1 MNKHLRI
8 TVFTVFLTLIGG
20 LIYSCTE
27 DASLDN
33 MSKPIPGQNEQ
44 LEPRYEELTDSITSL
59 TNKAILES
67 GCYNYETRAS
77 WWKLL
82 KRWCLVVC
90 ADGLAGL
97 LTRDSDIASNVSL
110 LTAQLLAYQPFE
122 PSTPEI
128 MSLDRALDQQLLADS
143 AWART
148 SLDNSGYLHNK
159 VLVSLYQIHG
169 DNLLTLSLDEIYADA
184 DSIASNAPAFGIVSP
199 AVRNEAQSIFAQ
211 VNEVYNN
218 TDTMEDFFEETKT
231 IYPNE
236 RQQLNI
242 FEVVMNGFF
251 QIDLNADNG
260 QYLNAVMQ
268 TINSSSLPEGDKQ
281 SLRTG
286 ISIGHA
292 SAFLWSRQFFS

>member
-8 TVFTVFLTLIGG
+8 TVFTVFLALIGG

-27 DASLDN
+27 DTSLDN
-33 MSKPIPGQNEQ
+33 MGKPIPGQNEQ
-44 LEPRYEELTDSITSL
+44 LEPRYEELTDSLTSL
-59 TNKAILES
+59 TNKTVLES
-67 GCYNYETRAS
+67 GCFNYETRGTF
-77 WWKLL
+77 WKRF
-82 KRWCLVVC
+82 KRWCVVVC
-90 ADGLAGL
+90 ADGLAAL
-97 LTRDSDIASNVSL
+97 ISNDPDVASDVSL
-110 LTAQLLAYQPFE
+110 SAARLLAFVPFN
-122 PSTPEI
+122 PSNPEI
-128 MSLDRALDQQLLADS
+128 MCLDRALDQQLLADT

-148 SLDNSGYLHNK
+148 SLDNSGLIHNK
-159 VLVSLYQIHG
+159 VLVTLYQKYG
-169 DNLLTLSLDEIYADA
+169 DDLLMLPLDEIYSDA
-184 DSIASNAPAFGIVSP
+184 DSIASITPSIGIISP
-199 AVRNEAQSIFAQ
+199 AVRNEAQSIFTQ

-236 RQQLNI
+236 RLQLNI

>member
-1 MNKHLRI
+1 MNKHLRLA
-8 TVFTVFLTLIGG
+8 VFSVALALIGG
-20 LIYSCTE
+20 SIYSCTE
-27 DASLDN
+27 DSSLDN
-33 MSKPIPGQNEQ
+33 IDKLEVGQVEQ
-44 LEPRYEELTDSITSL
+44 QDPRYISLTDSITSL
-59 TNKAILES
+59 TNKTILES

-77 WWKLL
+77 LWKRL
-82 KRWCLVVC
+82 KKWCVVVC
-90 ADGLAGL
+90 ADAIAGL
-97 LTRDSDIASNVSL
+97 LTNDSDVASNVSL
-110 LTAQLLAYQPFE
+110 SAAQLLAYQPFD

-128 MSLDRALDQQLLADS
+128 MSLDRALDQELLANPS
-143 AWART
+143 WART

-159 VLVSLYQIHG
+159 VLVTLYQIHG

-211 VNEVYNN
+211 INEVYNA
-218 TDTMEDFFEETKT
+218 TETMEEFFEEAK
-231 IYPNE
+231 IQFPNE
-236 RQQLNI
+236 RQQLNV

-260 QYLNAVMQ
+260 EYLNTVMQ
-268 TINSSSLPEGDKQ
+268 TINTSSLPEVDKQ
-281 SLRTG
+281 MLRTG